1 MQNYLGNA
9 KRENVEDLRGR
20 GGGCVKF
27 ILYTN

>member
-20 GGGCVKF
+20 GGGLRE
-27 ILYTN
+27 IYPLH